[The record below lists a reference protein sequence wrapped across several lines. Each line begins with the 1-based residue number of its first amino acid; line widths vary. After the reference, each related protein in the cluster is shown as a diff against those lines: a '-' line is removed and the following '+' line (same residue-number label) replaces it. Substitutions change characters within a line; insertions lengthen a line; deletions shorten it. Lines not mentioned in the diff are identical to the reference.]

1 MVDELRAIFQILGD
15 TTLQLGEY
23 ALWAGGGFIF
33 LKLAT
38 LASYLALARY
48 AISRIFNYLGESLQV
63 RKTRSK
69 ELGQEIQTGDM
80 VRVGDDI
87 KFVCKTYKRDEELM
101 LMVYKD
107 KLRGEENFKYCDI
120 IKASNV
126 ELIG

>member
-1 MVDELRAIFQILGD
+1 MVEELRAIFQILGD

-48 AISRIFNYLGESLQV
+48 AISRIFNYLGESLLV

-80 VRVGDDI
+80 IKIDDDI
-87 KFVCKTYKRDEELM
+87 KFVNKTYKKGDELM
-101 LMVYKD
+101 LLVHKD
-107 KLRGEENFKYCDI
+107 RLRSDENLKYCSI
-120 IKASNV
+120 VKASSV